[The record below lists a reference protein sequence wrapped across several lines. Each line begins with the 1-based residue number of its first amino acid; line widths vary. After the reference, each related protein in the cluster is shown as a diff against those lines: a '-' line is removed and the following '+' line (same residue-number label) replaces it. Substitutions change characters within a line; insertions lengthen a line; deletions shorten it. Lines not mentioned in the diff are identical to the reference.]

1 MNTDGLLLLAALA
14 DPLRII
20 CVHLWHSLCGATLSG
35 RLETPAVGLE
45 IGNIQRI

>member
-1 MNTDGLLLLAALA
+1 LAPAL
-14 DPLRII
+14 RCMVI
-20 CVHLWHSLCGATLSG
+20 SG

>member
-1 MNTDGLLLLAALA
+1 MTGMGAEQLKQ
-14 DPLRII
+14 LR
-20 CVHLWHSLCGATLSG
+20 G